1 MKKHSHQ
8 KELFQENCDLII
20 KEMSNLLNSVDSNE
34 VNKLID
40 EIIKAEKIFFIGVGR
55 VALSLQCFCKRLM
68 HLGFEANIVGAVNE
82 KAMTHKDLL
91 IIGSGSGESIF
102 PVEIAKKASKLNG
115 KIGLITSAKSST
127 IKSLSNFSVH
137 LPSPT
142 KNDPDYGVK
151 SKQPMSTLFDQ
162 VLHIFGDVVCMMI
175 INKKGLANKDFWLNH
190 ANLE

>member
-1 MKKHSHQ
+1 MT
-8 KELFQENCDLII
+8 
-20 KEMSNLLNSVDSNE
+20 
-34 VNKLID
+34 
-40 EIIKAEKIFFIGVGR
+40 
-55 VALSLQCFCKRLM
+55 LM
-68 HLGFEANIVGAVNE
+68 AKNISSKN
-82 KAMTHKDLL
+82 
-91 IIGSGSGESIF
+91 SIF

-142 KNDPDYGVK
+142 KNDPDYGTK

-162 VLHIFGDVVCMMI
+162 VLHIFGDIVAMMI
-175 INKKGLANKDFWLNH
+175 INKKGLANKNFWLNH